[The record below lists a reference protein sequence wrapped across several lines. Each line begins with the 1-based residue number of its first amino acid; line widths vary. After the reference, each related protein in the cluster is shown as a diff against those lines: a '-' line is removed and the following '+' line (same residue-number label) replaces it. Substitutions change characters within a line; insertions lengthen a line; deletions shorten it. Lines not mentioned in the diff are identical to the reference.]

1 MKSLIFNML
10 FWLIIS
16 PTVSAGKYDFV
27 IASDGSG
34 DYLTIQQAI
43 NDVPDLSPNTIS
55 FLIKRGVYSEK
66 IEIPSSKQNIRM
78 TGEDRNA
85 TIISWDDYSGKGNIT
100 TSTSYTFKISGNNI
114 TLQNLTIRNTAG
126 PVGQAVALYVTG
138 DRCVFLNCN
147 LLGDQDT
154 LYAAGNP
161 GRQYYR
167 NCLIEGTTDFIFG
180 SATAWFEKCIIHSK
194 KNSYITAASTPE
206 GNEFGYVFYK
216 CKLTA
221 DPEADRVYLGR
232 PWRDYA
238 NVVFLFCEM
247 GSHIRPEGWHNW
259 NQPAREKTA
268 YYAEYKNTGPGSS
281 VEGRVAWSKQLGRK
295 EVGRYT
301 VRNVLGVEMMALIKL
316 L

>member
-1 MKSLIFNML
+1 MEISKGIFN
-10 FWLIIS
+10 
-16 PTVSAGKYDFV
+16 PVRV
-27 IASDGSG
+27 R
-34 DYLTIQQAI
+34 
-43 NDVPDLSPNTIS
+43 NPD
-55 FLIKRGVYSEK
+55 RV
-66 IEIPSSKQNIRM
+66 
-78 TGEDRNA
+78 
-85 TIISWDDYSGKGNIT
+85 
-100 TSTSYTFKISGNNI
+100 
-114 TLQNLTIRNTAG
+114 
-126 PVGQAVALYVTG
+126 
-138 DRCVFLNCN
+138 
-147 LLGDQDT
+147 
-154 LYAAGNP
+154 
-161 GRQYYR
+161 
-167 NCLIEGTTDFIFG
+167 
-180 SATAWFEKCIIHSK
+180 
-194 KNSYITAASTPE
+194 KNSITAASTPE